1 MGYAVF
7 RTVVL
12 NLYSFIYRTK
22 KTLSCLNLAV
32 KLLSKV
38 EGNINKSVF
47 WMVLLVYVLLFTGSF
62 GILARCFGTVAFLE
76 AAPFVSNNLQ
86 EIAIICLLV
95 TMLTIIAI
103 SLEDIN
109 SALEA
114 LDHRCVD
121 ASPRL
126 QRLMN
131 RHWESCNLLDSLSQ
145 CFGLDVVLQ
154 CWYNLNKIV
163 LLTYYS
169 YFMFVTKFRVYTDH
183 LSTLIDVPYRFFV
196 VWYLGSKCDWISYQ
210 NKRSHRNSQE
220 VNSFKNS
227 RPPESICQSSE
238 WSRAGYMIQDGSAQG
253 TVWREPVQHNL
264 TFLGKNKKS
273 NMAVPMYALLQ
284 DKKSMAGPRAW
295 YGGNFKQIRTRRI
308 RLELTSSGKAIR
320 PCSPQPHI
328 APNTTNLLLLETL

>member
-1 MGYAVF
+1 MAAITLKYFMSLNSSFTPSFKKTNFKSNPLLLQVICIMGYAVF

-210 NKRSHRNSQE
+210 TEESRRLLAELLIHHNDKLDETCKTMINVFLLRLRSR
-220 VNSFKNS
+220 
-227 RPPESICQSSE
+227 
-238 WSRAGYMIQDGSAQG
+238 SAQFSACG
-253 TVWREPVQHNL
+253 LFILDRAKFYGMLQ
-264 TFLGKNKKS
+264 
-273 NMAVPMYALLQ
+273 MAVTYIVVLVQFHSFM
-284 DKKSMAGPRAW
+284 
-295 YGGNFKQIRTRRI
+295 
-308 RLELTSSGKAIR
+308 
-320 PCSPQPHI
+320 
-328 APNTTNLLLLETL
+328 